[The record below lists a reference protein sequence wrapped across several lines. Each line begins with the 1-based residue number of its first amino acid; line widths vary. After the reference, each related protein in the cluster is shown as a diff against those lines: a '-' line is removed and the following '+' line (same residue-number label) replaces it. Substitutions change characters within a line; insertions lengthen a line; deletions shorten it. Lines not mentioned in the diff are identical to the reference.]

1 MAKLPTANVIHY
13 ISVIFSTDGLPASGL
28 PNTSFE
34 SDETDPA
41 QVYDVTDDNAEND
54 NWEQARLDCIR
65 SDHSQKMFRSPQ

>member
-1 MAKLPTANVIHY
+1 MQKIEFFGNENSLI
-13 ISVIFSTDGLPASGL
+13 STDGLPASGL

-65 SDHSQKMFRSPQ
+65 SASLSNKMLKSPIIL